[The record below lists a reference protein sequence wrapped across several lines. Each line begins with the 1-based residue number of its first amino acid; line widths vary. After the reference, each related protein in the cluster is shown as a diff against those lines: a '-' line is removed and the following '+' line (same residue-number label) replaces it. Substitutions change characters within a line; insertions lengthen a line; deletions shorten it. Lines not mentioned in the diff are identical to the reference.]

1 VNDVLTKLTINIC
14 ADSDAAAL
22 RVLARLRNMMDV
34 CSGDECGIHLNEAGY
49 TASHADGNGDVMVI
63 HIRRGAT
70 E

>member
-1 VNDVLTKLTINIC
+1 
-14 ADSDAAAL
+14 
-22 RVLARLRNMMDV
+22 
-34 CSGDECGIHLNEAGY
+34 LNEAGY